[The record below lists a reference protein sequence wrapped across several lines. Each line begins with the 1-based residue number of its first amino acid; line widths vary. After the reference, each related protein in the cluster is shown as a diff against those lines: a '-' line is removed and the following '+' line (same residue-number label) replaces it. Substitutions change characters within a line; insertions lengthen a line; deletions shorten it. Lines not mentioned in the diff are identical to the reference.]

1 MASSRSTEATKNS
14 NEAESESRILQIDE
28 PDELPAATLT
38 GWRLHTVQF
47 CLLFGLML
55 SVMDG
60 SVVSTALVTIGNYF
74 NDFRRIQWVVLSYL
88 LAYLAFTLILPRIS
102 DIIGRKW
109 AVITSLVILTAASIG
124 CGCSQTLEQLIAF
137 RALQGIGG
145 SGLYSLALIVIIDI
159 TPDKKIPLISGLL
172 GVVFTVA
179 SVLAPM
185 IGGGIRTHSTW
196 RWVFWFNVPCGGF
209 ATILMLLACPTIHT
223 PGTITWRQL
232 DVLGC
237 ALYLAASVLAI
248 LALQEA
254 GEGTFDWDSAAFIV
268 CIIVAGLAFCALV
281 AWIALLSRKKRSIA
295 PLFPTRILGRRA
307 ILATILTSTLNGY
320 VFYTVL
326 IELPERFQIVNHK
339 TPRTAGI
346 YLLAMSGASAIGSG
360 LGGFLASKYYGAF
373 FTLNGACGFVLLG
386 AGLLS
391 TIGFNPSIPGKL
403 FGYEVLIGFG
413 FGIIFSTSVMI
424 VKMHSRPKDS
434 ASAQGLVAQ
443 SRVLGGNIGLAIA
456 TVILNQHLVS
466 DMQGTLSDSQI
477 DDLRHSLTATRT
489 LDPHAVEAVRA
500 SFADA
505 FHSQM
510 EVSMYIAAAALVAGL
525 CTWQRYSSNT

>member
-1 MASSRSTEATKNS
+1 MGGGVFLHAS
-14 NEAESESRILQIDE
+14 
-28 PDELPAATLT
+28 
-38 GWRLHTVQF
+38 
-47 CLLFGLML
+47 LLFGLML

-60 SVVSTALVTIGNYF
+60 SLVATALVTIGDHF
-74 NDFRRIQWVVLSYL
+74 QDFRRIQWVVLSYL
-88 LAYLAFTLILPRIS
+88 LAYLAFTLVLPRIS

-109 AVITSLVILTAASIG
+109 AVVTSLVIITAASIG

-159 TPDKKIPLISGLL
+159 TPNEKIPLMSGLL
-172 GVVFTVA
+172 GIVFAVS
-179 SVLAPM
+179 SVLAPT
-185 IGGGIRTHSTW
+185 IGGVISTHSTW
-196 RWVFWFNVPCGGF
+196 RWVFWFNIPCGGL
-209 ATILMLLACPTIHT
+209 ILIIMLLVCPTIHT
-223 PGTITWRQL
+223 PGNITWRQL

-254 GEGTFDWDSAAFIV
+254 GAASFAWDSAAFIV
-268 CIIVAGLAFCALV
+268 CFVVAGLATCALA
-281 AWIALLSRKKRSIA
+281 AWVVFLSHRQRSVA
-295 PLFPTRILGRRA
+295 PLFPARILGHRA
-307 ILATILTSTLNGY
+307 MLMTILASVLNGY

-326 IELPERFQIVNHK
+326 IELPERFQIVNGK
-339 TPRTAGI
+339 TPQTAGI

-360 LGGFLASKYYGAF
+360 LGGFLARRTWSGF
-373 FTLNGACGFVLLG
+373 FTLNAGCGFVLLG
-386 AGLLS
+386 AGLLY
-391 TIGFNPSIPGKL
+391 TVGFSHFVPGRL

-413 FGIIFSTSVMI
+413 FGIIFSSSVMI
-424 VKMHSRPKDS
+424 VKMHARPEDS
-434 ASAQGLVAQ
+434 APAQGLVAQ

-466 DMQGTLSDSQI
+466 DLQGILSDSQLN
-477 DDLRHSLTATRT
+477 DLRHSLTAIRS
-489 LDPHAVEAVRA
+489 LDPHDVEAVRA

-510 EVSMYIAAAALVAGL
+510 EVSMFVAAAALLAAL
-525 CTWQRYSSNT
+525 CTWKRYPSDS